1 MQWIEHKAKEE
12 NLQKF
17 TSHTEVRIINQPRI
31 STNNKCKPLLVLDL
45 DHTLLD
51 FSARQLRDNAH
62 SEHFIGSADDT
73 VANNLKRPY
82 MDEFLTWCYK
92 YYDLVVWSQTSWK
105 WLEIK
110 LTELGMI
117 SHSGYKICFVL
128 DKTSM
133 FKIVSSKRDGRKVEH
148 SVKPLQIIWSKF
160 PHWNSTNTGKFY
172 CRWCKSSTISVERE
186 TFLKLTPALFHAYST
201 SR

>member
-12 NLQKF
+12 NLAKF
-17 TSHTEVRIINQPRI
+17 TEHTEVHIINPPRL
-31 STNNKCKPLLVLDL
+31 SADNKQCKPLLVLDL

-51 FSARQLRDNAH
+51 FSARTLQDNAH
-62 SEHFIGSADDT
+62 SEHTIGSANDT
-73 VANNLKRPY
+73 AANTLKRPY
-82 MDEFLTWCYK
+82 MDDFLTWVYK
-92 YYDLVVWSQTSWK
+92 YYDLVVWSQTSWR

-117 SHSGYKICFVL
+117 THPGYRISFVL

-133 FKIVSSKRDGRKVEH
+133 FKIVSSTKSGKKVEH

-160 PHWNSTNTGKFY
+160 PHWGSHNTGM
-172 CRWCKSSTISVERE
+172 
-186 TFLKLTPALFHAYST
+186 
-201 SR
+201 

>member
-1 MQWIEHKAKEE
+1 MCIYPLPRKWIEHKAKEE

-17 TSHTEVRIINQPRI
+17 TQHTQVHIINPPRI
-31 STNNKCKPLLVLDL
+31 SSTGKCKPLLVLDL

-51 FSARQLRDNAH
+51 FSAKSLTENGH
-62 SEHFIGSADDT
+62 SEHSIGSVDDHI
-73 VANNLKRPY
+73 ANNLKRPH
-82 MDEFLTWCYK
+82 MDDFLTWTYK
-92 YYDLVVWSQTSWK
+92 YYDLVVWSQTSWR

-117 SHSGYKICFVL
+117 SHPGYKICFVL

-133 FKIVSSKRDGRKVEH
+133 FKIVSSKRSGKKVEH

-160 PHWNSTNTGKFY
+160 PHWNSHNTGE
-172 CRWCKSSTISVERE
+172 WDD
-186 TFLKLTPALFHAYST
+186 LKYNPGDVASIL
-201 SR
+201 